1 MENFK
6 FKKNFGQNF
15 ISDGNL
21 LSAIDADAEI
31 TQNDNVL
38 EIGAGIGS
46 LTAKLAEQAKKVVS
60 YEIDK
65 TLTEPLNELASRCKN
80 LTIKIKDAL
89 KTSITEIEEDF
100 RGERYKIVA
109 NLPYYITSPLIFKF
123 IENSD
128 KVISMTVMVQ
138 KEVAERYVATPSSK
152 EYGVATIMLNYYA
165 DIKLLRTINRSLFK
179 PVPNVDSALIKIT
192 VNSSKPK
199 AKNNDIFKKLIHA
212 SFSMRRKTLVN
223 NLLKNFNVDK
233 NTITSL
239 LNKMGR
245 SNDVRAEQ
253 LTISDFIYLADNLQ
267 FDKIFVNNCVV
278 D

>member
-21 LSAIDADAEI
+21 LSAIVADAEI
-31 TQNDNVL
+31 MQTDNVL
-38 EIGAGIGS
+38 EIGAGAGS
-46 LTAKLAEQAKKVVS
+46 LTAKLAERAKKVVS

-65 TLTEPLNELASRCKN
+65 TLTEHLNELASKHKN

-89 KTSITEIEEDF
+89 KISIDEIESDF
-100 RGERYKIVA
+100 GGEKYKLVA

-128 KVISMTVMVQ
+128 KVISMTIMVQ
-138 KEVAERYVATPSSK
+138 KEVSERYVASHNSK
-152 EYGVATIMLNYYA
+152 EYGIATIMLNYYA
-165 DIKLLRTINRSLFK
+165 DIKLLRTINRKLFR

-192 VNSSKPK
+192 PNSSKPR
-199 AKNNDIFKKLIHA
+199 AVNDEIFKGLVHA

-233 NTITSL
+233 SKLISI
-239 LNKMGR
+239 LNKMGK

-253 LTISDFIYLADNLQ
+253 LTISDFIYLADNL
-267 FDKIFVNNCVV
+267 
-278 D
+278 